1 MKRFLAWRWWRGW
14 RGWLIFTIIAAV
26 TITLAVIALARV
38 FSPPPEPW
46 SQFPGVP
53 QVTTD
58 QVLANQTIEQLAPR
72 VDAAMADIR
81 TAVTAEFGFDWVAQ
95 GEAVA
100 HRESNRYH
108 GTSLLNT
115 WDSVTWQTIGTLR
128 DRADKD
134 RAVAIV
140 TTIMKQHGFGEP
152 ALSNIQGP
160 DGIELFGGFTLDDQ
174 GRWLLEGQ
182 PPEVSRGSLQFTILD
197 LTQDRTGI
205 LTTRSDAAVTA
216 LGWEPEYLSISYH
229 GDFMLSEA
237 DRAEFERRA
246 ELYKGHIAPVPG
258 RNKD

>member
-1 MKRFLAWRWWRGW
+1 
-14 RGWLIFTIIAAV
+14 
-26 TITLAVIALARV
+26 
-38 FSPPPEPW
+38 
-46 SQFPGVP
+46 
-53 QVTTD
+53 
-58 QVLANQTIEQLAPR
+58 
-72 VDAAMADIR
+72 
-81 TAVTAEFGFDWVAQ
+81 
-95 GEAVA
+95 
-100 HRESNRYH
+100 
-108 GTSLLNT
+108 
-115 WDSVTWQTIGTLR
+115 
-128 DRADKD
+128 
-134 RAVAIV
+134 
-140 TTIMKQHGFGEP
+140 MKQHGFGEP

-229 GDFMLSEA
+229 GDFVLSEA